1 MTSSNTW
8 HESVPDSVEFGSG
21 KKRNLEALSQQ
32 SRFRTSGL
40 ALMTDLGEYGFGYK
54 NSWMGV
60 PIIRLPE
67 DLVLQ
72 QEVVWNEK
80 PDLIIE
86 IGVARGGGLIFNAS
100 LQEMCG
106 ITPNVLG
113 VDNKF
118 FDHTLDAIAEN
129 RFSQNINLVE
139 GDSNNLEVVSKV
151 EIFTSE
157 SSKTLLI
164 LDSDHS
170 SKHVLGE
177 LRNYI
182 PILPINS
189 VIMVCDTLIDEY
201 PEGTYANRTWSDGKG
216 PLDAIAIFRKENNS
230 VEPFMEIESRA
241 LILSE
246 IRDGLLRKVS
256 K

>member
-1 MTSSNTW
+1 MTSNNTW
-8 HESVPDSVEFGSG
+8 HESVPGSVEFESD
-21 KKRNLEALSQQ
+21 KKRNLEALSKE
-32 SRFRTSGL
+32 SRFRATGL
-40 ALMTDLGEYGFGYK
+40 ELMTQLSEYGFGYK

-67 DLVLQ
+67 DLILQ

-118 FDHTLDAIAEN
+118 FDHTLAAIASN
-129 RFSQNINLVE
+129 RFYQNINLIE
-139 GDSNNLEVVSKV
+139 GDSNSLEVVSRV
-151 EIFTSE
+151 QSVASE
-157 SSKTLLI
+157 CSKALLI

-170 SKHVLGE
+170 SKHVLEE

-182 PILPINS
+182 PILPVNS

-201 PEGTYANRTWSDGKG
+201 PKGTYANRTWSDGKG

-230 VEPFMEIESRA
+230 VLPFMEIESKA

-246 IRDGLLRKVS
+246 IRDGLLRKIS